1 MISILLIKKLIEL
14 FLIMIMGFSL
24 VKFKILNSKDSKSL
38 SVISLYLISP
48 CVIINAFQV
57 NYTVEKRNGLL
68 LAFFAAIIIHVILL
82 SLTKVFHK
90 FLKLDEVERGSIIY
104 SNSGNLIIPLVAS
117 ILGPEWVIYSSAFVS
132 VQLVIMWTH
141 GKMLLS
147 SENSINIKKIVTN
160 INFLSVV
167 IGIILFI
174 SQIKFPEIVKNTL
187 GSVGGTI
194 GPISMI
200 ITGMLIGNVNLK
212 KIFSYKNIYIVAF
225 LKMILFPFI
234 ALVFL
239 KFGGLNTI
247 VPNGKT
253 ILLITLLATI
263 TPSASTITQM
273 SQIYGKDAEYASIIN
288 VTTTIICIITMPLIV
303 LIYQL

>member
-1 MISILLIKKLIEL
+1 MISILLVKKLFEL
-14 FLIMIMGFSL
+14 FLIMIMGFTL
-24 VKFKILNSKDSKSL
+24 VKLKVLNSKDSKSI
-38 SVISLYLISP
+38 SIISLYLITP

-57 NYTVEKRNGLL
+57 QYTVEKRNGLL
-68 LAFFAAIIIHVILL
+68 LAFLAAIIIHIILL

-147 SENSINIKKIVTN
+147 SENKINIRNITTN
-160 INFLSVV
+160 INFISVIVGMIFFVNQVRLPEV
-167 IGIILFI
+167 IRD
-174 SQIKFPEIVKNTL
+174 TL

-212 KIFSYKNIYIVAF
+212 KLLSYKKIYIVAF
-225 LKMILFPFI
+225 LKMIFYPLV

-239 KFGGLNTI
+239 KFGGLNSL
-247 VPNGKT
+247 VPEGKT

-273 SQIYGKDAEYASIIN
+273 SQIYGRDAEYASIIN
-288 VTTTIICIITMPLIV
+288 VITTLICIITMPLIV

>member
-14 FLIMIMGFSL
+14 FLIMIMGFAL

-38 SVISLYLISP
+38 SIISLYLVSP

-68 LAFFAAIIIHVILL
+68 LAFFAAIIIHIILL
-82 SLTKVFHK
+82 SLTKIFHK

-147 SENSINIKKIVTN
+147 SENKINIKNIATN

-167 IGIILFI
+167 IGMILFI
-174 SQIKFPEIVKNTL
+174 SQIRFPEIVRNTL
-187 GSVGGTI
+187 GSVGGII

-212 KIFSYKNIYIVAF
+212 KIFSYRNIYVVAF
-225 LKMILFPFI
+225 LKMIFYPFI

-239 KFGGLNTI
+239 KFGGLNTL

-288 VTTTIICIITMPLIV
+288 VTTTIICIITMPIIV
-303 LIYQL
+303 MIYQL